1 MNSVMIHPGWHL
13 SNKIKELGRTQK
25 QFADL
30 LGKKVSE
37 VNELINGKRNI
48 TIWWDILLAVIFD
61 QEEGR
66 RIKMQNDYDYSV
78 IKMKLDKKKLDDI
91 RRRKNQLNKQSAFTS
106 F

>member
-1 MNSVMIHPGWHL
+1 MIHPGWHL
-13 SNKIKELGRTQK
+13 SNKLKELGRTQK

-48 TIWWDILLAVIFD
+48 TIQWDILLAVVFD
-61 QEEGR
+61 QAEGE
-66 RIKMQNDYDYSV
+66 RIKLQNDYEYSV
-78 IKMKLDKKKLDDI
+78 VKMRLDKKKIDDI
-91 RRRKNQLNKQSAFTS
+91 RRRKTQLSKQHAFTS